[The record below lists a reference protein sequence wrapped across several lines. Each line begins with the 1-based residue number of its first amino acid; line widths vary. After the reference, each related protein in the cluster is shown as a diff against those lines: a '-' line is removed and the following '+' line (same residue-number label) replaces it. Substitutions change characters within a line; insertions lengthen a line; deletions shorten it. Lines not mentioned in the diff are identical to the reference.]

1 MKMTQPLQTNVR
13 KSMIV
18 VWTAAAMLS
27 IAMPREIGEQILEK
41 GPPQTAAVGYALKD
55 MASFVPDAMSFE
67 SARDRFKRFLE

>member
-1 MKMTQPLQTNVR
+1 MTQPLQTNVR

-18 VWTAAAMLS
+18 GWTAAAMLS

-55 MASFVPDAMSFE
+55 IASFIPDTISFE
-67 SARDRFKRFLE
+67 AARDRFKRFLE